1 MYSYV
6 INSSNESEF
15 LLGEFAMMNGQIG
28 MAGIGGVGGFSFD
41 ILGLNGH
48 NVNSAQDSL
57 NLLEDIE

>member
-6 INSSNESEF
+6 INSSNDSEF

-28 MAGIGGVGGFSFD
+28 MAGVGGVGGFSFD
-41 ILGLNGH
+41 ILGLGGH
-48 NVNSAQDSL
+48 NANLAQES